1 LPAIGLRGN
10 FMENLYRVTLTWDD
24 EAEVWIATSS
34 DVYGLI
40 LEHESIDLLLNR
52 VRLAIPELL
61 AFENCISGDILLK
74 RAGIKQK
81 F

>member
-1 LPAIGLRGN
+1 MDN
-10 FMENLYRVTLTWDD
+10 VYRVTLIWDD

-40 LEHESIDLLLNR
+40 LEHESVDLLLDR

-61 AFENCISGDILLK
+61 AFENCISGDIFLDFAMLRK
-74 RAGIKQK
+74 EKLSLNG
-81 F
+81 